1 MGISLRAAAAAAGC
15 AFVAAGAANAAF
27 VYSSASR
34 SVDIT
39 VNSAVVDSESTTAFG
54 GWFGTANANSDG
66 YSALAQQGSG
76 LSSLEMSLVGSASA
90 DAVATAAIVARSTAD
105 ISFIASASESISWIA
120 SLGAGSSGG
129 ATPGALVVRVT
140 DSTTGS
146 VILAFSGPTAG
157 SGSFSVVSGRSY
169 RVEVSAIAAVQGGG
183 LSAANYSVGF
193 FAPVPAPGA
202 IALLGLAGLVGRR
215 RR

>member
-1 MGISLRAAAAAAGC
+1 MTRLHGMTRFLMILMLATGLAGC
-15 AFVAAGAANAAF
+15 
-27 VYSSASR
+27 
-34 SVDIT
+34 
-39 VNSAVVDSESTTAFG
+39 STIG

-129 ATPGALVVRVT
+129 ATHGAPPPA
-140 DSTTGS
+140 SQS
-146 VILAFSGPTAG
+146 MPASGVAG
-157 SGSFSVVSGRSY
+157 REF
-169 RVEVSAIAAVQGGG
+169 
-183 LSAANYSVGF
+183 VGI
-193 FAPVPAPGA
+193 V
-202 IALLGLAGLVGRR
+202 AGTR
-215 RR
+215 